1 LLEEV
6 AKCSYVLEYEGEVYA
21 RKDRR
26 THEREYASN
35 NEGCYILDA
44 QTPEGWVC
52 IDSTRHLF
60 SPGRL
65 LNHAPSTKAT
75 LTPFKPLLIR
85 REWRVGFKATRDLH
99 VGEELIWDYGC
110 PPGGIDWLFRR
121 PVKSQNVADTGAS
134 AFIITEVAGVTA
146 RGSSTANDE
155 EGEDVEEEDL
165 GDAENGCAEE
175 AAERV
180 SGEGGSAGDG
190 AADADERDKC
200 ERTEGRRWD
209 HPDMRAGSGSSA
221 AQDLESLHMFRDV
234 VSRRH
239 SEVASDVPCNSAVPP
254 SSSSTL
260 PEDCFL
266 GGL

>member
-121 PVKSQNVADTGAS
+121 PVKSQNVADTG
-134 AFIITEVAGVTA
+134 
-146 RGSSTANDE
+146 
-155 EGEDVEEEDL
+155 GEYYTSL
-165 GDAENGCAEE
+165 NSC
-175 AAERV
+175 RV
-180 SGEGGSAGDG
+180 CLC
-190 AADADERDKC
+190 R
-200 ERTEGRRWD
+200 
-209 HPDMRAGSGSSA
+209 
-221 AQDLESLHMFRDV
+221 
-234 VSRRH
+234 
-239 SEVASDVPCNSAVPP
+239 
-254 SSSSTL
+254 
-260 PEDCFL
+260 
-266 GGL
+266 